1 MQDILEGFRQLNDSR
16 IVHRDM
22 KPANLLLNNRRIK
35 IGDLGFSKIISGHEE
50 ILTSAVGTPLYMSPQ
65 ILSNSIYT
73 EKTDIWSLGII
84 LYEML
89 VGELPW
95 RVNSIQEIKEKVKH
109 KPEFPRHCL
118 INPSTK
124 SLILKMLAHE
134 EKDRIGWQELFTLY
148 LNPSGH
154 SMEEERPALEEKVQ
168 QLDDYFLSSLAIES
182 ETHIVYM
189 LEKNGRKHV

>member
-1 MQDILEGFRQLNDSR
+1 
-16 IVHRDM
+16 M

-65 ILSNSIYT
+65 ILSSSIYT

-84 LYEML
+84 LFEML

-109 KPEFPRHCL
+109 RPEFPRNCM
-118 INPSTK
+118 IDSATK
-124 SLILKMLAHE
+124 LLILKMLAPE
-134 EKDRIGWQELFTLY
+134 EKDRIGWQELFAMY
-148 LNPSGH
+148 IAPQDQR
-154 SMEEERPALEEKVQ
+154 ME
-168 QLDDYFLSSLAIES
+168 
-182 ETHIVYM
+182 
-189 LEKNGRKHV
+189 